1 MDIILESMTLQTLL
15 KQHGIT
21 TIRELT
27 HRTGLSRQQ
36 GWNLWHGQAGVGKET
51 LKRLH
56 ERIGIPLEA
65 LLEVDPVP
73 RRTHRAKDPHQADEE
88 CHNARGGR
96 SRKKPRREAPAHE

>member
-1 MDIILESMTLQTLL
+1 MDITLEGMTLQTLL
-15 KQHGIT
+15 RQHGIT

-36 GWNLWHGQAGVGKET
+36 CWNLWHGQAGVGKET

-56 ERIGIPLEA
+56 ERLNIPLEA

-73 RRTHRAKDPHQADEE
+73 RRKRPAKGSQQRQNRAEKKGQ
-88 CHNARGGR
+88 GG
-96 SRKKPRREAPAHE
+96 SVSHEDQ

>member
-1 MDIILESMTLQTLL
+1 MDSTVEGMTLQTLL
-15 KQHGIT
+15 RQHGIT

-36 GWNLWHGQAGVGKET
+36 CWNLWHAQAGVGKET

-56 ERIGIPLEA
+56 ERLGIPYEQ

-73 RRTHRAKDPHQADEE
+73 RKRRPEKAPEPREK
-88 CHNARGGR
+88 RGVSKGR
-96 SRKKPRREAPAHE
+96 RPRQ